1 MWSARGAVSGA
12 CGDPFS
18 WTLSPSCDVCGGVLG
33 QGVVDVEL
41 VRGALSWLAQVG
53 EGGGPLDESLKRG
66 SLHQE
71 NVESMIYLDKHDQK
85 V

>member
-1 MWSARGAVSGA
+1 MGA

-41 VRGALSWLAQVG
+41 VGGALSWLAQVG

-66 SLHQE
+66 LLGVRRKRTNSP
-71 NVESMIYLDKHDQK
+71 VGRIGMG
-85 V
+85 